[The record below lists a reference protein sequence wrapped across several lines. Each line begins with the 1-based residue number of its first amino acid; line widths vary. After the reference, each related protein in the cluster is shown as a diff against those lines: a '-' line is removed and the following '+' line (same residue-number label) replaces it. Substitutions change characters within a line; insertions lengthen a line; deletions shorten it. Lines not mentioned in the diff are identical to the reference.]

1 MFKSAEKMNSEE
13 GLLYHVVIDRL
24 KALDHGDSKAF
35 FEGLVNEYLIA
46 GPAYIDRLVKSVS
59 NGNLDDAKKC
69 VHQFSAGSA
78 TIGAMAVK
86 KICRDLEKHA
96 KIDQKT
102 SQLVQELQT
111 VWPKVVT
118 ALKSIKK

>member
-1 MFKSAEKMNSEE
+1 MKTDE
-13 GLLYHVVIDRL
+13 GLLDHVVIERL

-35 FEGLVNEYLIA
+35 FEGLVNEYLVA

-59 NGNLDDAKKC
+59 KGDLDDAKKC

-86 KICRDLEKHA
+86 KICRDLEKHT

-102 SQLVQELQT
+102 SQLVQDLQT

-118 ALKSIKK
+118 ALKTLKK